1 MKFYQE
7 YIYSVSIHKCQ
18 FHNQTCLHKEYT
30 SENRKIIIIILRG
43 KHPSS
48 SFKFF
53 FYIYKTRS
61 VNIKSS
67 RFTLISN
74 MLKKLVVT

>member
-53 FYIYKTRS
+53 FFF
-61 VNIKSS
+61 IKQDQS
-67 RFTLISN
+67 TSN
-74 MLKKLVVT
+74 PLDLH

>member
-7 YIYSVSIHKCQ
+7 YIDSVCIHQCQ
-18 FHNQTCLHKEYT
+18 FHKQTCMHKEYT

-48 SFKFF
+48 SSSFF
-53 FYIYKTRS
+53 FLIFF
-61 VNIKSS
+61 IKQDQS
-67 RFTLISN
+67 TSN
-74 MLKKLVVT
+74 PLDLH